1 VGAEPIAL
9 RPAAPPPVLAA
20 IAIAAIVLA
29 LGFAALLAP
38 LGPLGLLAAQA
49 LGFGLPALALA
60 ARDGAGPGLGLVR
73 PSTTALVG
81 AALAGA
87 GAWVLIA
94 IVLGPA
100 LELLPDRAATEAR
113 LEELNDPAFGLA
125 ARLALYAAMP
135 AVLEELL
142 CRGILCRHL
151 APRLGAPAA
160 IAIAAVYFAALH
172 GSLTQGI
179 PALATGLICGALC
192 LRSGSVVPAIAYHF
206 VNNASILLLSAPEL
220 GLRDRLEEDGAVV
233 LGVALALAGAGFA
246 LVRRSRAASTQL
258 R

>member
-1 VGAEPIAL
+1 
-9 RPAAPPPVLAA
+9 VLAA

-29 LGFAALLAP
+29 LGFAAVLAP
-38 LGPLGLLAAQA
+38 LGPPGLLAAQA

-60 ARDGAGPGLGLVR
+60 ARDGAGPGLGLVPPAR
-73 PSTTALVG
+73 GALVG

-94 IVLGPA
+94 ILLGPA

-113 LEELNDPAFGLA
+113 LEALNDPAFGLA

-151 APRLGAPAA
+151 APRVGAPAA
-160 IAIAAVYFAALH
+160 VAIAAVYFAALH

-179 PALATGLICGALC
+179 PALATGLVCGALC
-192 LRSGSVVPAIAYHF
+192 LRSGSVVPALAYHF

-220 GLRDRLEEDGAVV
+220 GLRDRVEGGPI
-233 LGVALALAGAGFA
+233 LGVSGALVAAGFG
-246 LVRRSRAASTQL
+246 LVRRSRAAPTQL